1 VSFILLIIIYA
12 AVSAAGLTLLKT
24 SFTETSVHWS
34 SFTNLLHDIAHLM
47 QNYKFIIGIVLYLG
61 GFVLWLKILIERP
74 LSYAFPIA
82 SGALYVAIISVAYL
96 FVGESISS
104 VRVIGIVLII
114 SGIILVGRT
123 L

>member
-1 VSFILLIIIYA
+1 MSFILLIIIYA
-12 AVSAAGLTLLKT
+12 AVSATGLTLLKT

-34 SFTNLLHDIAHLM
+34 SFTNLLHDISPLM
-47 QNYKFIIGIVLYLG
+47 HNYKFIVGIVLYLA
-61 GFVLWLKILIERP
+61 GFLLWLKILIERP

-82 SGALYVAIISVAYL
+82 SGALYVSIVFAAYL
-96 FVGESISS
+96 FIGESISY
-104 VRVIGIVLII
+104 VRLIGIALII

>member
-1 VSFILLIIIYA
+1 M
-12 AVSAAGLTLLKT
+12 VSAAGLTLLKT

-34 SFTNLLHDIAHLM
+34 SFTSLLHDVAPLM
-47 QNYKFIIGIVLYLG
+47 HNFKFIIGIVLYLG

-82 SGALYVAIISVAYL
+82 SGALYVAIIFAVYL
-96 FVGESISS
+96 FIGETISY
-104 VRVIGIVLII
+104 VRLIGIALIL

>member
-1 VSFILLIIIYA
+1 LR
-12 AVSAAGLTLLKT
+12 
-24 SFTETSVHWS
+24 
-34 SFTNLLHDIAHLM
+34 
-47 QNYKFIIGIVLYLG
+47 
-61 GFVLWLKILIERP
+61 ILIERP